1 MAEDRVSIGPVKRQ
15 VAGAWKKINGRRRRS
30 MKN

>member
-15 VAGAWKKINGRRRRS
+15 VAGAWKKS
-30 MKN
+30 MEEEEEA